1 MNLEFNLL
9 YMASSTSFNE
19 LLDTKE
25 KKLSFFQ
32 NLILLALSDG
42 ELDEQESD
50 FLLMIGDQLGLSEE
64 DTKHITDNLSS
75 LEFVIPE
82 ERLQKTF
89 ELQTLVMMMMQD
101 GKLAQKE
108 YNLCREYAGRIGYT
122 EELLDDLIN
131 QLDK

>member
-1 MNLEFNLL
+1 
-9 YMASSTSFNE
+9 MASSTSFNE

-25 KKLSFFQ
+25 KKLAFFQ
-32 NLILLALSDG
+32 NLIIVALSDN
-42 ELDEQESD
+42 ELDKQESD
-50 FLLMIGDQLGLSEE
+50 FLLMIGDRLGLTTE
-64 DTKHITDNLSS
+64 DTRQITDNLSS
-75 LEFVIPE
+75 LSFVIPE

-89 ELQTLVMMMMQD
+89 ELQTLVMMMVQD
-101 GKLAQKE
+101 GKLDQKE